1 MVMNCERGEHESAK
15 SYVLRVLID
24 SMASAV
30 PRSGK
35 RNWNWRSGV

>member
-24 SMASAV
+24 SI
-30 PRSGK
+30 GK